1 MTAYD
6 PAIAPDAAE
15 WLTMEQPARI
25 AAVAEFHRVNR
36 IEIPRKDRVMH
47 SAVHA
52 IVETQ
57 IASNDPPEV
66 GAAMTRLTAAGM
78 DRHEALHAL
87 GATLA
92 RHMFALSR
100 DEDASAGEHAKY
112 REAVAAL
119 SFRSEA

>member
-1 MTAYD
+1 MSAYD
-6 PAIAPDAAE
+6 PAVAPDPAA
-15 WLTMEQPARI
+15 WLALDQPARI
-25 AAVAEFHRVNR
+25 AAVAEFHREHR

-57 IASNDPPEV
+57 IASDDPPEV
-66 GAAMTRLTAAGM
+66 GAAMARLTSAGM

-100 DEDASAGEHAKY
+100 NEDAGADGHAKY

-119 SFRSEA
+119 ESRPGT